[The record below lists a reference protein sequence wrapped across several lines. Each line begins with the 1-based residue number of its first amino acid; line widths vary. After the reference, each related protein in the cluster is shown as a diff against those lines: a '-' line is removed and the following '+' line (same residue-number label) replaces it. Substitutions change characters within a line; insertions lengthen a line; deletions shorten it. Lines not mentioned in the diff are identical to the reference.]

1 MKKFFSLAVL
11 FFAALATMGQGLHVG
26 LTTGINSTIIL
37 DNGLSEDPRYNST
50 ITMASSPIGINVG
63 YDLTPSFGLTLESIL
78 SNQEM
83 IYEIV
88 DVAEQIKGGQEID
101 LQYIHLPLMLRF
113 LNNSDAKAR
122 FNFSIGP
129 QMSLLTAAVESYY
142 VEAGDYKIPTD
153 ANFADISAT
162 YPSATQSP
170 EQAQNGEYSIPSD
183 INATELLNREAE
195 DFKQMEFQIAGA
207 MGVNIDLGPHLV
219 LSTLLRAN
227 YRITDMTNE
236 DALEYI
242 LENNA
247 TQLFAQKAQLNLGLQ
262 IGIHYSFSVT
272 RAFK

>member
-1 MKKFFSLAVL
+1 
-11 FFAALATMGQGLHVG
+11 MGQGLHVG

-50 ITMASSPIGINVG
+50 ITMASSPIGVNVG
-63 YDLTPSFGLTLESIL
+63 FDLTPSFGLTLESIL

-88 DVAEQIKGGQEID
+88 DIADQIKGGQEID

-122 FNFSIGP
+122 FNFSVGP

-142 VEAGDYKIPTD
+142 VEAGDYKIPSD
-153 ANFADISAT
+153 ASFADISAT

-183 INATELLNREAE
+183 ISATELLNREAD

-207 MGVNIDLGPHLV
+207 MGINIDLGPHLV

-227 YRITDMTNE
+227 YRITEMTNE
-236 DALEYI
+236 DAFDLI

-247 TQLFAQKAQLNLGLQ
+247 QQLFAQKAQLNLGLQ

-272 RAFK
+272 RAFR

>member
-11 FFAALATMGQGLHVG
+11 FFAALAVMGQGLHVG

-50 ITMASSPIGINVG
+50 ITMASSPIGVNIG

-88 DVAEQIKGGQEID
+88 DIADQIKGGQEID

-122 FNFSIGP
+122 FNFSVGP

-142 VEAGDYKIPTD
+142 VEAGDYKIPSD
-153 ANFADISAT
+153 ASFADISAT

-183 INATELLNREAE
+183 ISATELLNREAD

-207 MGVNIDLGPHLV
+207 MGINIDLGPHLV

-227 YRITDMTNE
+227 YRITEMTNE
-236 DALEYI
+236 DAFDLI

-247 TQLFAQKAQLNLGLQ
+247 QQLFAQKAQLNLGLQ

-272 RAFK
+272 RAFR